1 MGKEGGDQDSPPERA
16 SDHLAV
22 HFHPWAASAG
32 CSCRSGMACGR
43 HTWNPGLVGQ
53 GPLTTTYQPCPSQNR
68 KANPPAPCCGGH
80 SVDWRA
86 WAWGIPLQSASLPA
100 ALGLRPCAPD
110 VSAQPHQEAGC
121 PSGMCR
127 RARSRGA
134 GWWPAHLEAAEA
146 LTQVKGD
153 RVQGKQ
159 GPEHPVEEKL
169 GAGPTAGSPWAEG
182 RAAEARA
189 GPPLQK

>member
-1 MGKEGGDQDSPPERA
+1 MPFRHVQESEKSRSWVVACPP
-16 SDHLAV
+16 
-22 HFHPWAASAG
+22 
-32 CSCRSGMACGR
+32 
-43 HTWNPGLVGQ
+43 
-53 GPLTTTYQPCPSQNR
+53 
-68 KANPPAPCCGGH
+68 
-80 SVDWRA
+80 
-86 WAWGIPLQSASLPA
+86 
-100 ALGLRPCAPD
+100 
-110 VSAQPHQEAGC
+110 
-121 PSGMCR
+121 
-127 RARSRGA
+127 
-134 GWWPAHLEAAEA
+134 LEAAEA